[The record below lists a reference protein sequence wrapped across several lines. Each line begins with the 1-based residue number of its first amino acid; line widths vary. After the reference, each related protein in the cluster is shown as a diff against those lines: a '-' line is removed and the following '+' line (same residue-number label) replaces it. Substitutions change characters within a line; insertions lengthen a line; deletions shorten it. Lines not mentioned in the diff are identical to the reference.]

1 MSTLGNR
8 RHSKIDALEPE
19 IKDTVD
25 EMIRAGFT
33 YREIVDYIKDTG
45 TDISIG
51 SVHRYARHFRESLER
66 LRASQEN
73 FRALMEEINRYPDVD
88 MAEGILR
95 IISAQVLDAVSQM
108 PDDEIKS
115 KNFDT
120 LVKSAVSLTR
130 AAAYK
135 RNADIKSKGILEN
148 GADQFRTM
156 IFDAMAAERP
166 ELYKQIMDFLKEK
179 EEKL

>member
-1 MSTLGNR
+1 
-8 RHSKIDALEPE
+8 
-19 IKDTVD
+19 
-25 EMIRAGFT
+25 
-33 YREIVDYIKDTG
+33 
-45 TDISIG
+45 
-51 SVHRYARHFRESLER
+51 
-66 LRASQEN
+66 
-73 FRALMEEINRYPDVD
+73 MEEINRYPDID

-95 IISAQVLDAVSQM
+95 IISAQVLDAISQM

-179 EEKL
+179 EERL